1 MHRVPTAALL
11 VCLFAL
17 ASPHTS
23 RAAKHDKWFEARSQN
38 FVIVCNAGDKQARKT
53 AVQFE
58 QIRALFRK
66 YLEIAS
72 EHPTP
77 VITIMA
83 AKDENSLK
91 ELLPEYWATK
101 GHTHPAGIYFTALE
115 QHEIALMLDAP
126 GQNPYETVYHEYYHS
141 LTIPYMPNLP
151 VWIAEGLADFFGNSQ
166 VVGDKAYMG
175 EPDDGLIYEL
185 RQNSLIPLNV
195 LFNVDH
201 SSPYYNESAKTSIF
215 YAESWALIH
224 YLMLGD
230 KQAHRSMLLAY
241 LTALGQ
247 GATSEQAAEKSFG
260 DLKQLQK
267 ALSRYIDGSQFYSLN
282 APAPAVPET
291 DIKVREL
298 TDAEADAYLGAFQA
312 IRQHP
317 QEAEPLLQEAIQM
330 EPNLAM
336 AYEYLGVAQLF
347 SGDRSAAFASF
358 SKAVSIDPKNA
369 LTRYFRAYLSVGQSD
384 RLTGNDSQVEEDLR
398 QAIAVDPNF
407 TPPYGMLATYLAATG
422 ENLQDALKFAQKAVS
437 LEPGDSNSLLAYAQ
451 VLARMKKFDQ
461 AQSVALVAQSAA
473 TNPGQRSNAASFL
486 NYLQQMRAYESHSG
500 QPNGAFSTG
509 GPLSRSPNSDEA
521 ANTSKSGPEQHT
533 VGVITQSSC
542 AGGSPVIEV
551 QNSGGGSIVL
561 HIAPGAALDIKLSFN
576 PPSGFSPCKL
586 SGYRASASF
595 TPDDASGKRGTLTA
609 LRVLGPSATNA
620 DDATAQVDE
629 DKTPSSSDSA
639 TSSEN
644 PTHGS
649 PVEAEGQAT
658 DVTCNGNE
666 MFVKVTT
673 DKRQYTLHARNYG
686 DLTYYDDHS
695 GPNDQGFLPCKDL
708 KGRTVSIIF
717 ILGEHRRWD
726 GEIQSV
732 EIEK

>member
-1 MHRVPTAALL
+1 MRRASTIALL
-11 VCLFAL
+11 LCLIAL
-17 ASPHTS
+17 VQPPASLGA
-23 RAAKHDKWFEARSQN
+23 RHDKWFEARSQN
-38 FVIVCNAGDKQARKT
+38 FVVVCNAGDKQARKT

-83 AKDENSLK
+83 AKDEGSMRD
-91 ELLPEYWATK
+91 LLPEYWATK
-101 GHTHPAGIYFTALE
+101 GHTHPAGIYFSALE

-141 LTIPYMPNLP
+141 LTIPYVPNLP
-151 VWIAEGLADFFGNSQ
+151 VWLAEGLADFFGNSQ

-201 SSPYYNESAKTSIF
+201 SSPYYNESAKTSVF
-215 YAESWALIH
+215 YAESWALVH
-224 YLMLGD
+224 YLMVGD
-230 KQAHRSMLLAY
+230 KEARRPLLLAY

-282 APAPAVPET
+282 AAAPAVPEA

-298 TDAEADAYLGAFQA
+298 SDAEAEAYLGAFQA
-312 IRQHP
+312 IRHHP

-330 EPNLAM
+330 DPNLAM

-347 SGDRSAAFASF
+347 RGDRSAAFTSF

-369 LTRYFRAYLSVGQSD
+369 LTRYFRAYLSVSQSGG
-384 RLTGNDSQVEEDLR
+384 LTGSDSQVEDDLR

-422 ENLQDALKFAQKAVS
+422 ENLQDALKFAQKAVA

-461 AQSVALVAQSAA
+461 AQTVAQIAQSAA

-486 NYLQQMRAYESHSG
+486 NYLQQMRTSESRSG
-500 QPNGAFSTG
+500 QPNGGLSPG
-509 GPLSRSPNSDEA
+509 GPASRSANGDDA
-521 ANTSKSGPEQHT
+521 TNTSRLGPEQHI

-542 AGGSPVIEV
+542 TAGSPVIEV
-551 QNSGGGSIVL
+551 QNSSGARVVL
-561 HIAPGAALDIKLSFN
+561 HIAPGNALDITLSFD

-586 SGYRASASF
+586 TGYRASASF
-595 TPDDASGKRGTLTA
+595 TPDDASEGRGTLTA

-620 DDATAQVDE
+620 DDATAQIDE
-629 DKTPSSSDSA
+629 GKTSSSSDGAPSSA
-639 TSSEN
+639 N

-695 GPNDQGFLPCKDL
+695 GPNGKGFVPCTDL